1 MYSLAIAACSSLD
14 SSRGRAAFIAL
25 AVQALRR
32 FSAASAA
39 FHNAAASAS
48 PPSGYQ
54 LPKTFISSRLLV
66 AAWDRYVIPVRLSSY
81 DARLIYAARCTDD

>member
-1 MYSLAIAACSSLD
+1 MIA
-14 SSRGRAAFIAL
+14 R

-39 FHNAAASAS
+39 FQSSAASAS

-54 LPKTFISSRLLV
+54 LPKTVISSRRRV